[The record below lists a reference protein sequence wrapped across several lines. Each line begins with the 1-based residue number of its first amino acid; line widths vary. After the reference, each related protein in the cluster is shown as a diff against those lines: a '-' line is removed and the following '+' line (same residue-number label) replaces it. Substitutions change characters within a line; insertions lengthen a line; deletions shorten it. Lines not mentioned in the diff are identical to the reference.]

1 MTKNQLSPPLKAL
14 ESLWNRLLIR
24 TSIFCIAS
32 KSQLILRLVIRC
44 PWCCA
49 THGSEIK
56 RCYGW
61 VNFESTRMNK
71 RTILIY
77 TGIFIAGF
85 LFVSTGLAYD
95 NF

>member
-1 MTKNQLSPPLKAL
+1 
-14 ESLWNRLLIR
+14 
-24 TSIFCIAS
+24 
-32 KSQLILRLVIRC
+32 
-44 PWCCA
+44 
-49 THGSEIK
+49 
-56 RCYGW
+56 
-61 VNFESTRMNK
+61 MNK